1 MTLTVET
8 NVGKK
13 FAIYLPKTVVKALNL
28 KEGGKILLRVSG
40 TSLVLESVQDPLQL
54 ALSSKKFASVDPEE
68 IEKTSVRE
76 QARTVKNPS

>member
-8 NVGKK
+8 NVGKE

>member
-1 MTLTVET
+1 LALTIET

>member
-1 MTLTVET
+1 MTLTAET
-8 NVGKK
+8 IVGKK
-13 FAIYLPKTVVKALNL
+13 YAIYLPKAVVKALNL

-68 IEKTSVRE
+68 IEKTSLKE
-76 QARTVKNPS
+76 QVRTVKNPS